1 MAPWAKKPQS
11 SPRGERAA
19 RLGASLYRPRVLTR
33 GTAWVGFRLRPCG
46 FTPRDWRDHLVALPG
61 PTPDTLTP
69 GRITYDLRRLRLQGF
84 IERLSKTHR
93 YPVTGFGVRSSLFFT
108 RVPARILRLSPAM
121 PNAPPLDTVVQ
132 RCFQQLHTEID
143 RSIEEAKLAA

>member
-1 MAPWAKKPQS
+1 MASPQ
-11 SPRGERAA
+11 
-19 RLGASLYRPRVLTR
+19 
-33 GTAWVGFRLRPCG
+33 
-46 FTPRDWRDHLVALPG
+46 
-61 PTPDTLTP
+61 PDTLTP

-84 IERLSKTHR
+84 IERLSTTHR
-93 YPVTGFGVRSSLFFT
+93 YPVPAFGVRSSLFFT
-108 RVPARILRLSPAM
+108 RVPARILRPGLSPAM